1 MLFVTIKDFKE
12 FDVFKHFCETLEKGG
27 FVLNIKTG
35 RYETVEGKGADTN
48 KFAGDIK
55 IKLSNGD
62 NNED

>member
-12 FDVFKHFCETLEKGG
+12 FDVLKSFCETLEKGG
-27 FVLNIKTG
+27 WYLNIKSG
-35 RYETVEGKGADTN
+35 RYETVQGKGADTN

-62 NNED
+62 KE